1 MKRCPTCNKTF
12 TDPTL
17 SYCIEDGTP
26 LAAVPDAEDEPGQ
39 VGTESSAGWTPPAY
53 QPPSYTVPVESSKG
67 GKPGRG
73 SWASS
78 VSCF

>member
-17 SYCIEDGTP
+17 SYCIDDGTP
-26 LAAVPDAEDEPGQ
+26 LAAVPDAEDEPSQ
-39 VGTESSAGWTPPAY
+39 VGTESSAGWVPPPY
-53 QPPSYTVPVESSKG
+53 QPPSYTTPVENSK

-73 SWASS
+73 SWVSS
-78 VSCF
+78 GFCF